1 MQLKPT
7 KDSQISLFIKSYT
20 GKACFLSL
28 SFLLIAG
35 APIQANAGFF
45 SDIFASVT
53 GSKAQATDTSEDST
67 HNSQNIPLLETSV
80 DPDMKNANSGASTS
94 TIEDGALLPDSLQ
107 GTDSVTNS
115 YISSS
120 EKITTYKVE
129 SGDTLAKVASMFGI
143 SKNTILYANTG
154 IKNNALKV
162 GQVLTILPVDGVSYT
177 VKKGDSLASIAKAH
191 KADAKDIAEYNDIS
205 DKNLK
210 SGDKIIVP
218 GGVIVKKVE
227 APAPIAKVEQGEP
240 EASSQSQ
247 SENKPEKSQASPED
261 ISSGNGITGDYI
273 WPLPKGVGRVSQRLH
288 DDNAYDFAAPKG
300 TPIYAIQDGT
310 VLIADGAGYNGGY
323 GKYVVVNFN
332 DGGQAIFGHMN
343 KVTAFV
349 GETVQKGD
357 VIGYVGST
365 GRSTG
370 NHVHIG
376 YRGGKPNP
384 YRNLPKNSNG
394 L

>member
-1 MQLKPT
+1 M
-7 KDSQISLFIKSYT
+7 
-20 GKACFLSL
+20 SL
-28 SFLLIAG
+28 SILLIAG
-35 APIQANAGFF
+35 TPTQANAGFF

-53 GSKAQATDTSEDST
+53 GSKAQATDISEDST
-67 HNSQNIPLLETSV
+67 HNSTNIPLPETSV

-94 TIEDGALLPDSLQ
+94 TIEDGALLPENLQ
-107 GTDSVTNS
+107 GTDSTTNS

-120 EKITTYKVE
+120 EKIVTYKVV
-129 SGDTLAKVASMFGI
+129 SGDTVEKVANKFGI
-143 SKNTILYANTG
+143 SKNTILYANT
-154 IKNNALKV
+154 IKNNALKI

-177 VKKGDSLASIAKAH
+177 VKSGDTLSSIAKAY
-191 KADAKDIAEYNDIS
+191 KADAKDIGEYNDIS

-210 SGDKIIVP
+210 IGNKLIVP

-227 APAPIAKVEQGEP
+227 APLPIAKVDQGEP
-240 EASSQSQ
+240 EVSTQGQSL
-247 SENKPEKSQASPED
+247 NKPEKSQASPEE

-273 WPLPKGVGRVSQRLH
+273 WPFPKGVGRVSQKLH

-323 GKYVVVNFN
+323 GLYVVVDFN
-332 DGGQAIFGHMN
+332 DGGQAIFGHMS

-357 VIGYVGST
+357 IIGYVGST

-376 YRGGKPNP
+376 YRGGKSNP
-384 YRNLPKNSNG
+384 YRNLPKGSNG

>member
-1 MQLKPT
+1 MYTKPT

-35 APIQANAGFF
+35 TPTVADAGFF
-45 SDIFASVT
+45 SDIFASIT
-53 GSKAQATDTSEDST
+53 GSKVQATDINEDST

-80 DPDMKNANSGASTS
+80 DPDIKNANSGASTS
-94 TIEDGALLPDSLQ
+94 TIEDGALLPESLQ
-107 GTDSVTNS
+107 GTDSATNS

-120 EKITTYKVE
+120 EKITTYKVV
-129 SGDTLAKVASMFGI
+129 SGDTLEKVANKFSI
-143 SKNTILYANTG
+143 SKNTILYANT

-177 VKKGDSLASIAKAH
+177 VKKGDTLASIAKAH
-191 KADAKDIAEYNDIS
+191 KADMKDIAEYNDIS

-227 APAPIAKVEQGEP
+227 APLPIIKVEQGEP
-240 EASSQSQ
+240 EVSPQSQ
-247 SENKPEKSQASPED
+247 SENKPEKSQANPED
-261 ISSGNGITGDYI
+261 ISSGNGITGGYI

-323 GKYVVVNFN
+323 GLYVVIDFN
-332 DGGQAIFGHMN
+332 DGGQAIFGHMS

-349 GETVQKGD
+349 GETVGKGD
-357 VIGYVGST
+357 IIGYVGST